1 MITIVPSHSVNN
13 LFSARAPAPP
23 PSAQQLRQSEWSTE
37 NKENLAPASNNAT
50 EGLGIKKGHTKLAT
64 FIYEKM
70 YTSKSENDDF
80 SKTIAKEYGGKV
92 ITAPM
97 KTIDRA
103 LTKISND
110 YGGDMGKIKD
120 LTRTTVIINSDKVD
134 NVVSDLEKKGG
145 INIKKI
151 DGNVDPLGYSGI
163 NATYKSTV
171 GGNCEMQVIT
181 PAMIFG
187 KMNASTAKSML
198 GEDYCRRLE
207 ETSGQKGGLGHKF
220 YEQYRTLDP
229 SSSEAKDIAQQSKNY
244 YAAIRGSE
252 LAL

>member
-1 MITIVPSHSVNN
+1 MITTVPSYSTNN
-13 LFSARAPAPP
+13 AFAMQRPAPQASP
-23 PSAQQLRQSEWSTE
+23 QQQRQNERSTE
-37 NKENLAPASNNAT
+37 NKENLPSTDHSAP
-50 EGLGIKKGHTKLAT
+50 ERFGIKKGHTRLAT

-80 SKTIAKEYGGKV
+80 SKTIAKEHGGKV

-110 YGGDMGKIKD
+110 YGGDMSKIKD

-151 DGNVDPLGYSGI
+151 DGDVDPLGYSGI
-163 NATYKSTV
+163 NATYKSTA

-187 KMNASTAKSML
+187 KMNSSTAKSML
-198 GEDYCRRLE
+198 GEEYCKQLE

-229 SSSEAKDIAQQSKNY
+229 SSAEAKDIAQQSKDY
-244 YAAIRGSE
+244 YAAIRNSE

>member
-1 MITIVPSHSVNN
+1 MITTAPSHSASNP
-13 LFSARAPAPP
+13 FIAHTP
-23 PSAQQLRQSEWSTE
+23 AQQASPQQQRPNEWSTD
-37 NKENLAPASNNAT
+37 NKQTLPPTNNSDP
-50 EGLGIKKGHTKLAT
+50 ERLGIKKGHTKLAT

-80 SKTIAKEYGGKV
+80 SKKIAKDYGGKL

-103 LTKISND
+103 LTKINND

-120 LTRTTVIINSDKVD
+120 LTRTTVIINSAKVD
-134 NVVSDLEKKGG
+134 NVVSDLEKKDG
-145 INIKKI
+145 INIKRI
-151 DGNVDPLGYSGI
+151 DGDVDPLGYSGI
-163 NATYKSTV
+163 NATYKSEA

-187 KMNASTAKSML
+187 KMNPSTAKSML
-198 GEDYCRRLE
+198 GEDYCKQLE

-220 YEQYRTLDP
+220 YEQYRALDP
-229 SSSEAKDIAQQSKNY
+229 NSTEAKDIAQQSKNY
-244 YAAIRGSE
+244 YAAIRSSE
-252 LAL
+252 FAL

>member
-13 LFSARAPAPP
+13 PFSARASAPP

-37 NKENLAPASNNAT
+37 NKENLAPASNSAA

-80 SKTIAKEYGGKV
+80 SKKIAKDYGGKL

-103 LTKISND
+103 LTKINND

-120 LTRTTVIINSDKVD
+120 LTRTTVIINSEKVD

-145 INIKKI
+145 INIKRI
-151 DGNVDPLGYSGI
+151 DGDVDPLGYSGI
-163 NATYKSTV
+163 NATYKSEA

-187 KMNASTAKSML
+187 KMNPSTAKSML
-198 GEDYCRRLE
+198 GEDYCKQLE

-229 SSSEAKDIAQQSKNY
+229 NSTEAKDIAQQSKNY
-244 YAAIRGSE
+244 YAAIRSSE
-252 LAL
+252 FAL

>member
-1 MITIVPSHSVNN
+1 MIN
-13 LFSARAPAPP
+13 APQSSTYRNALNALKQA
-23 PSAQQLRQSEWSTE
+23 SQAQPQQQPQRTWGTE
-37 NKENLAPASNNAT
+37 NNCPPENAISPESLN
-50 EGLGIKKGHTKLAT
+50 IKKGHVGLAT

-70 YTSKSENDDF
+70 YASKAENDNF
-80 SKTIAKEYGGKV
+80 SGNIAKDFGGKL

-103 LTKISND
+103 LTKINND
-110 YGGDMGKIKD
+110 YAGDRSKIKD
-120 LTRTTVIINSDKVD
+120 ITRTTVIINSDKVD
-134 NVVSDLEKKGG
+134 NVVAKLESKGD

-163 NATYKSTV
+163 NATYKSEA

-187 KMNASTAKSML
+187 KMNASTAKTML
-198 GEDYCRRLE
+198 GEEYCKQLE

-229 SSSEAKDIAQQSKNY
+229 GSVEAQNIAQQSKSY
-244 YAAIRGSE
+244 YAAIRSSE